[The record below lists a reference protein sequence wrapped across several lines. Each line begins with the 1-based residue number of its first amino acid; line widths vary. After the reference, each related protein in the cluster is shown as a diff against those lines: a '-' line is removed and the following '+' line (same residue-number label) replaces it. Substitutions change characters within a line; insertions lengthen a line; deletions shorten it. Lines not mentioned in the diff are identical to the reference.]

1 MPAKMT
7 IGKVQRQ
14 MKRLAGNIS
23 SLTRR
28 QNRLGKAISY
38 GVFNAALP
46 PNTDLRRTPSPF
58 TGGN

>member
-1 MPAKMT
+1 MPAKLT
-7 IGKVQRQ
+7 IGKVQRV
-14 MKRLAGNIS
+14 MKRLAANIR

-38 GVFNAALP
+38 GVFPEPLP
-46 PNTDLRRTPSPF
+46 PNTDMRRVPNPF